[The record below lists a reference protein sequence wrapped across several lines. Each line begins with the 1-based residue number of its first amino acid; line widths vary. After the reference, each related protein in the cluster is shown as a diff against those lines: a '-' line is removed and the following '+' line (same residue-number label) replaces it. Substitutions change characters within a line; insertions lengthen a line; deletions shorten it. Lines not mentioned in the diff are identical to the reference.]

1 MFCEA
6 WGDTACAHQWPTF
19 CRCAKLLVNLGGACE
34 IGTAQQD
41 AKDWCSDPGQ
51 WPVAIGSSLIQAVMD
66 MASLCRR
73 DRHSSE
79 LMVASRL
86 PPESFLVIQ
95 SKHAMNKSLS
105 GTSWAQGLKGTGQP
119 YCSVL
124 EPRAPQSQERS
135 GTPRVCFSGM
145 QKPLIRASQGSKGP
159 GRKGWYDFEV
169 SQNIA
174 VI

>member
-1 MFCEA
+1 MADILQMCKVTGEFGGCLRDWHSPA
-6 WGDTACAHQWPTF
+6 GCQG
-19 CRCAKLLVNLGGACE
+19 LVLRSGAMAGCNRE
-34 IGTAQQD
+34 QPHPG
-41 AKDWCSDPGQ
+41 SDGHGFFVPKG
-51 WPVAIGSSLIQAVMD
+51 
-66 MASLCRR
+66 
-73 DRHSSE
+73 SE

-124 EPRAPQSQERS
+124 EPRAPQSQECT
-135 GTPRVCFSGM
+135 GTPRVYFGGM